1 MSIIIKS
8 IIYILNIHVLYYL
21 TSNHFLLAYIV
32 GKFVENMMEGKEK
45 IIANII
51 VFIFLLISFFFYLEI
66 FELNFCGINRNTK
79 SNIEKRAL
87 LEAKNNSKLL
97 MKINEEMTDANT
109 LEN

>member
-1 MSIIIKS
+1 
-8 IIYILNIHVLYYL
+8 
-21 TSNHFLLAYIV
+21 
-32 GKFVENMMEGKEK
+32 MEGKEK

-87 LEAKNNSKLL
+87 LEAKNNSKL
-97 MKINEEMTDANT
+97 
-109 LEN
+109 